1 MFEYGDSD
9 GTELDSEGTDVTS
22 SEDDEP
28 PDERTVT
35 LYNFATDWLSRG
47 INAPLWASVLSS
59 MVARDARRAAEKASR
74 RARRWLPPNLIEGI
88 S

>member
-28 PDERTVT
+28 PDERTMT
-35 LYNFATDWLSRG
+35 LYNSATNWLRCG
-47 INAPLWASVLSS
+47 INASLWASVLSS
-59 MVARDARRAAEKASR
+59 MVARDAWRAAEKASR
-74 RARRWLPPNLIEGI
+74 RARRWVPPNIIEGI
-88 S
+88 